1 MSESLLPVAKYYK
14 ISNKS
19 LLIMA
24 YFRKGGH
31 ACGTNK
37 TKVYFV
43 TFSAIRS

>member
-1 MSESLLPVAKYYK
+1 MSESLLPLAKYYK

-24 YFRKGGH
+24 YFRKGGDV
-31 ACGTNK
+31 CGMNK
-37 TKVYFV
+37 TKVYFI